1 MRAFSW
7 HRLAIN
13 LQLCAFL
20 FTGNNLYLSTPFSN
34 SVTLVTSFYKLKT
47 ILKAR
52 RKNFNFGATLFQV
65 VQHKSSVYQND
76 EFSWDCRKIERKF
89 PSAIFW
95 KLAQLYYFRLFLSES
110 KEGFIFLS
118 ANKSRHSS
126 KVNNGD
132 LATEGLL
139 MFHQSDLLHTAH
151 QILILKE
158 YSPKSHLF

>member
-1 MRAFSW
+1 M
-7 HRLAIN
+7 
-13 LQLCAFL
+13 
-20 FTGNNLYLSTPFSN
+20 YLPTPFSN
-34 SVTLVTSFYKLKT
+34 SVTLVTSFCKIKT

-52 RKNFNFGATLFQV
+52 RKDFNFVSTLFQV
-65 VQHKSSVYQND
+65 VQHKSSVYQNN
-76 EFSWDCRKIERKF
+76 EFPRDCRKIER
-89 PSAIFW
+89 AISKGYFL
-95 KLAQLYYFRLFLSES
+95 KAPLAQLYNFRLFLGES

-158 YSPKSHLF
+158 YSPKSHPFQKDLSRGAVFVFSR

>member
-1 MRAFSW
+1 M
-7 HRLAIN
+7 
-13 LQLCAFL
+13 
-20 FTGNNLYLSTPFSN
+20 YLPTPFSN
-34 SVTLVTSFYKLKT
+34 SVTLVTSFCKIKT

-52 RKNFNFGATLFQV
+52 RKDFNFVSTLFQV

-76 EFSWDCRKIERKF
+76 EFSWDCRKIEH
-89 PSAIFW
+89 AISLAP
-95 KLAQLYYFRLFLSES
+95 LAQLYNFRLFLSES

-158 YSPKSHLF
+158 YSPKSHPFQKDLSRGAVFVFSR